1 MGLDMIAVES
11 KAESNAADARTRVMA
26 VAMESFRN
34 LGFRRSSMDA
44 IAKSARMSKRTLY
57 ACFPDKHA
65 VLEAVLTDFITRQ
78 FNAIGR
84 LSTQSTGSRAAL
96 VTIGRELQRA
106 SNDDASLAMYRVL
119 IAEADHMP
127 ALSDRTNRMGVAQV
141 LELVR
146 GPLHNLGIDD
156 SATAARILYDLLVV
170 APLHKRLMNMEPE
183 PIDIEDVIHLIER
196 GMTGS

>member
-1 MGLDMIAVES
+1 
-11 KAESNAADARTRVMA
+11 
-26 VAMESFRN
+26 
-34 LGFRRSSMDA
+34 
-44 IAKSARMSKRTLY
+44 
-57 ACFPDKHA
+57 
-65 VLEAVLTDFITRQ
+65 
-78 FNAIGR
+78 
-84 LSTQSTGSRAAL
+84 
-96 VTIGRELQRA
+96 LQRA